1 MDVLTRSL
9 SESVL
14 ASCRTT
20 RPNEAIFRFMEGLSS
35 LLAQV
40 GDEGMN
46 PSKVAVHQVLIKQ
59 ASELSFGLPVPCAT
73 LWAVNEAH
81 GRKWTTRQL
90 ALVSLVG
97 QILTTHSFDHATL
110 ATHFASLNTH
120 LKEVIAEG
128 SVSLDIYDRA
138 MACLR
143 VVAHYM
149 R

>member
-14 ASCRTT
+14 ASCRTN

-40 GDEGMN
+40 GDDAMD
-46 PSKVAVHQVLIKQ
+46 PAKVAFHQALIKQ

-73 LWAVNEAH
+73 LWAVNEAQNK
-81 GRKWTTRQL
+81 KWTTRQL
-90 ALVSLVG
+90 ALLSLVG

-110 ATHFASLNTH
+110 ASHFASLNTH

-128 SVSLDIYDRA
+128 SVSLEIYDRA
-138 MACLR
+138 MSCLR

>member
-14 ASCRTT
+14 ASCRTD
-20 RPNEAIFRFMEGLSS
+20 RPNEAIFRFMDGLSS

-40 GDEGMN
+40 GDDAMG
-46 PSKVAVHQVLIKQ
+46 PAKVAFHQSLIKQ
-59 ASELSFGLPVPCAT
+59 ASDLSFGLPVPCAT
-73 LWAVNEAH
+73 LWAVHEAH
-81 GRKWTTRQL
+81 GKRWTTRQL
-90 ALVSLVG
+90 ALLSLIG

-110 ATHFASLNTH
+110 AAHFAALNTH